1 MGNKR
6 YHIVLASIGFAV
18 LTWISVNMRHD
29 YVVVRHLPIV
39 IENLKAGKALK
50 HPLPRSVSVRFSG
63 SGWLLAGLYLTP
75 GLTYFID
82 ASSLTSEPFTITSKD
97 LLEHVKLP
105 FAVQA
110 VDMTAAGD
118 AFNGAFK
125 ITNFLQNLFAYDWEL
140 LHHIFPPDRDR
151 YVANVARLLKPGGRY
166 LSVCFSEND
175 RGFGGSGKYRETS
188 LGTVL
193 YFSSE
198 KELED
203 LFSGLFT
210 ILELKTVEVQGR
222 FDRHLAVFAFME
234 RK

>member
-1 MGNKR
+1 MTIDIDKIYRDLPPDRIPWNVEEPPEILVELVRSGRIKPCRTADLGCGAGN
-6 YHIVLASIGFAV
+6 HAV
-18 LTWISVNMRHD
+18 
-29 YVVVRHLPIV
+29 Y
-39 IENLKAGKALK
+39 
-50 HPLPRSVSVRFSG
+50 
-63 SGWLLAGLYLTP
+63 LAGLGFEVTGVDSSP
-75 GLTYFID
+75 TAIGWARKKAEEKGVSCDFIVAD
-82 ASSLTSEPFTITSKD
+82 VLGDLREIAEPFD
-97 LLEHVKLP
+97 FV
-105 FAVQA
+105 
-110 VDMTAAGD
+110 
-118 AFNGAFK
+118 
-125 ITNFLQNLFAYDWEL
+125 YDWEM
-140 LHHIFPPDRDR
+140 LHHIFPGQRTA
-151 YVANVARLLKPGGRY
+151 YVEKVHKILKTGGNY